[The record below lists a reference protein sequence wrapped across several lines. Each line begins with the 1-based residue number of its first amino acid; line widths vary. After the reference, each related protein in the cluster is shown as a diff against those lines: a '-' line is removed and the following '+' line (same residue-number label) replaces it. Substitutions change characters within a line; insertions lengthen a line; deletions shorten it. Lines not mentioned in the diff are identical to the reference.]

1 MLACKKG
8 AEKGGGRQESDYEA
22 LAVPLPPLPS
32 PRALRSA
39 PENSTQHC
47 IGPALDVTHP
57 GCR

>member
-8 AEKGGGRQESDYEA
+8 AGKGGGRQESDYEA
-22 LAVPLPPLPS
+22 LAVPPP